1 MEEAIIVLKSKLMT
15 ATLKTTVS
23 ILLIGG
29 IGLWSSSLSAN
40 TVPTSQDTGQD
51 LEATVT
57 RNQTKLSNGVAE
69 LVTDSSLEPTIRPRT
84 KSTESYSIS
93 VDQITDNSSSD
104 WQVQSAS
111 QDWLNL
117 NRGDGSKD
125 IIRFV
130 IWRF

>member
-1 MEEAIIVLKSKLMT
+1 MLKSKLIA
-15 ATLKTTVS
+15 ATLKTTAS

-29 IGLWSSSLSAN
+29 IGLWSSSLSAE
-40 TVPTSQDTGQD
+40 TVPTSKDTAQH
-51 LEATVT
+51 LEVTVA
-57 RNQTKLSNGVAE
+57 RNQTNVSDGVVKLVN
-69 LVTDSSLEPTIRPRT
+69 DSSKEPTINLPSQRPKAKNNLRY
-84 KSTESYSIS
+84 STSIELGIDDS
-93 VDQITDNSSSD
+93 RSD
-104 WQVQSAS
+104 WEVQSAS

>member
-1 MEEAIIVLKSKLMT
+1 MLKSKLMT

-40 TVPTSQDTGQD
+40 TVPTTQDTAQD
-51 LEATVT
+51 LETTVA
-57 RNQTKLSNGVAE
+57 RNQTKKSNGVAQ
-69 LVTDSSLEPTIRPRT
+69 LVTDSSLKPTINRPSIQPRAT
-84 KSTESYSIS
+84 STVSYSIS
-93 VDQITDNSSSD
+93 VDKKTDDFSSD

-125 IIRFV
+125 IIR
-130 IWRF
+130 IILWRF

>member
-1 MEEAIIVLKSKLMT
+1 MLKSKLMT

-40 TVPTSQDTGQD
+40 TVPTTQDTVQD
-51 LEATVT
+51 LEATVA
-57 RNQTKLSNGVAE
+57 RNQTKKSNGVAE
-69 LVTDSSLEPTIRPRT
+69 LVTDSSLKPTINRPSIQPRAT
-84 KSTESYSIS
+84 STVRYSIS
-93 VDQITDNSSSD
+93 VDKKTDDSRSD

-125 IIRFV
+125 IVRI
-130 IWRF
+130 ILWRF

>member
-1 MEEAIIVLKSKLMT
+1 MLKSKLMT

-40 TVPTSQDTGQD
+40 TVPTTQDTVQD
-51 LEATVT
+51 LEATVA
-57 RNQTKLSNGVAE
+57 RNQTKKSNGVAE
-69 LVTDSSLEPTIRPRT
+69 LVTDSSLKPTINRPSIQPRAT
-84 KSTESYSIS
+84 STVRYSIS
-93 VDQITDNSSSD
+93 VDKKTDDSRSD

-125 IIRFV
+125 LVRFV
-130 IWRF
+130 LWRF

>member
-1 MEEAIIVLKSKLMT
+1 MLKSKLIT

-40 TVPTSQDTGQD
+40 TVPTTQDTAQH
-51 LEATVT
+51 LEETVA
-57 RNQTKLSNGVAE
+57 RNRTNLSDGVAE
-69 LVTDSSLEPTIRPRT
+69 SITDLDLEPTINRTLQRPGA
-84 KSTESYSIS
+84 KSTVRYSGS
-93 VDQITDNSSSD
+93 VERIIDDSSSD

-125 IIRFV
+125 IVRIV
-130 IWRF
+130 VWRF

>member
-1 MEEAIIVLKSKLMT
+1 MLKSKLMT

-29 IGLWSSSLSAN
+29 IGLWSSSMSAN
-40 TVPTSQDTGQD
+40 TVPTTTDTAQD
-51 LEATVT
+51 LEVTVA
-57 RNQTKLSNGVAE
+57 RNQTKKSNGVSE
-69 LVTDSSLEPTIRPRT
+69 LVTDSSLEPTINRPSIRPRA

-93 VDQITDNSSSD
+93 VDKITDDSSSD
-104 WQVQSAS
+104 WQVESAS

-130 IWRF
+130 VWRF

>member
-1 MEEAIIVLKSKLMT
+1 MLKSKLMT
-15 ATLKTTVS
+15 ATLKTAVS

-40 TVPTSQDTGQD
+40 TVPTTTDTAQD
-51 LEATVT
+51 LEATVA
-57 RNQTKLSNGVAE
+57 RNQTKKSNGVAE
-69 LVTDSSLEPTIRPRT
+69 LVTDSSLAPTIRPRA

-104 WQVQSAS
+104 WQVESAS